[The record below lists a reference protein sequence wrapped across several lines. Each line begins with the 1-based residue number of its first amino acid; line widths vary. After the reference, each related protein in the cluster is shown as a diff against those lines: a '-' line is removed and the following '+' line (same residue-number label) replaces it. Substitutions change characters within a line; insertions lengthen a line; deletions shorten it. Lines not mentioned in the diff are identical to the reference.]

1 MARRGRKLRL
11 DLESWY
17 WRLILP
23 GMGMVEAFELNSLR
37 TQMRRSSDVA
47 KRQEGLHVR
56 APRRRKRAGPST
68 HAPVLIAQAPNVM
81 WRSNF
86 QYDSTTD
93 GRLIKFLSACPHL
106 TPTC

>member
-1 MARRGRKLRL
+1 MNAHHPLRL
-11 DLESWY
+11 VVRFFDKHKKAY
-17 WRLILP
+17 RLW
-23 GMGMVEAFELNSLR
+23 
-37 TQMRRSSDVA
+37 
-47 KRQEGLHVR
+47 RQEGLNVR
-56 APRRRKRAGPST
+56 GPRRGRRVGPST
-68 HAPVLIAQAPNVM
+68 HAPVLIAHAPNVM